1 MSDTKKGFLMLKIW
15 GQSWS
20 VNMGKVFKGVNRE
33 KPADDKEGFK
43 GTKDSSQE
51 NRGTD

>member
-1 MSDTKKGFLMLKIW
+1 MLKIW

-33 KPADDKEGFK
+33 KPMIRKGLKELK
-43 GTKDSSQE
+43 ILHKKIEEQIE
-51 NRGTD
+51 ELI